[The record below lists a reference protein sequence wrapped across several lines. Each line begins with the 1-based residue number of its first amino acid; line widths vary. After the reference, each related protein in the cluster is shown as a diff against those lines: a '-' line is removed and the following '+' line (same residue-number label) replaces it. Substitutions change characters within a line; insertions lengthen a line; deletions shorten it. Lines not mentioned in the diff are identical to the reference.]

1 MSYRNNASKNA
12 LADLGASINLMP
24 HSLFLKLGISEL
36 KPTKMG
42 IQLADRSIKYPIGIC
57 ENLLVKIDK
66 FIFPIDFV
74 ILEMDED
81 ASVPII
87 LGRPFL
93 ATARVVIDVYDGK
106 LSLRVGEERV
116 TFNIGKS
123 MKFASSQDDCLYFA
137 DHTDE
142 MVQEQLDDTLD
153 PHRN

>member
-24 HSLFLKLGISEL
+24 HSRDRPFSGNGISEVFSE
-36 KPTKMG
+36 TY
-42 IQLADRSIKYPIGIC
+42 RRWVFT
-57 ENLLVKIDK
+57 LLI
-66 FIFPIDFV
+66 
-74 ILEMDED
+74 
-81 ASVPII
+81 
-87 LGRPFL
+87 
-93 ATARVVIDVYDGK
+93 VIDVYDGK
-106 LSLRVGEERV
+106 LSLKVGEERV

-153 PHRN
+153 PSSL